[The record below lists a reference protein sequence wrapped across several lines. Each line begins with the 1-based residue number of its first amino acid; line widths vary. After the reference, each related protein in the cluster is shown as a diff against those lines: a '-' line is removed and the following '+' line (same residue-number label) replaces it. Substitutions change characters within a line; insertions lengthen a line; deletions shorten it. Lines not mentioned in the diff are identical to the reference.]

1 MALLFLHAFQF
12 ASAPRCFMCL
22 GVPKQVEGLSR
33 KSDTKGV
40 PTYSG
45 KVLSKAEINDIYREE
60 SEGTQGSS

>member
-1 MALLFLHAFQF
+1 MG
-12 ASAPRCFMCL
+12 L

>member
-1 MALLFLHAFQF
+1 MGF
-12 ASAPRCFMCL
+12 
-22 GVPKQVEGLSR
+22 GVPKQVDGLSR

-45 KVLSKAEINDIYREE
+45 KVLRKAEINDIYREE